1 MDPTDHTYHL
11 ITSTDETPQTEFM
24 HLRFSEVS
32 QEYHVVPPHSMLHS
46 IVFKE
51 WFLDECDNKEVEVL
65 KRQRDPIKQPNGV
78 DPNRWVTFRRIHNCS
93 GTALI

>member
-1 MDPTDHTYHL
+1 
-11 ITSTDETPQTEFM
+11 
-24 HLRFSEVS
+24 
-32 QEYHVVPPHSMLHS
+32 MLHS

-51 WFLDECDNKEVEVL
+51 RFLDDCDNKEVEVL
-65 KRQRDPIKQPNGV
+65 KRQRDPIKQLNGV